1 MRGGAAV
8 PERGRSGI
16 VNLSLVEKE
25 RKRMIRAK
33 KLKQNWEGYLYIAP
47 WMLGFLL
54 LQAWPMLYSFY
65 LSFTDY
71 SLFAE
76 PNWVGLQNYKN
87 IFTIDFT
94 FEKSLKA
101 TFKFVLMSVPVKL
114 IFALLVAMMLNK
126 AVRGMSLYRTLVYL
140 PSLLGGSVA
149 VSVVW
154 RNIFGLEGYVN
165 TILNLLGIE
174 SIPWLAS
181 TTWSMPTLVLLN
193 VWQFGSSMIIFLAG
207 LKQIPKSLYESACV
221 DGAGPIRRFFNIT
234 LPMLSPVIF
243 FNLINSMIGAFQQ
256 FNSAFL
262 VSAGGPAH
270 STYVYALM
278 LYEKAFTSYQM
289 GYAAALAWILL
300 VIIAGFTA
308 VNFIASKY
316 WVFYDS

>member
-1 MRGGAAV
+1 MTQ
-8 PERGRSGI
+8 
-16 VNLSLVEKE
+16 SLAEKE
-25 RKRMIRAK
+25 RKRMVRNK
-33 KLKQNWEGYLYIAP
+33 RLKQNWEGYLYIAP
-47 WMLGFLL
+47 WLIGFLL
-54 LQAWPMLYSFY
+54 LSAWPMLYSFY

-71 SLFAE
+71 SLFSE

-94 FEKSLKA
+94 FDKSLKA

-114 IFALLVAMMLNK
+114 IFALLVAMLLNK
-126 AVRGMSLYRTLVYL
+126 AVRGMSMYRTMVYL

-165 TILNLLGIE
+165 TLLNSLGLE
-174 SIPWLAS
+174 SIPWLSS

-207 LKQIPKSLYESACV
+207 LKQIPKSLYESAHV
-221 DGAGPIRRFFNIT
+221 DGAGPVKQFFHIT

-243 FNLINSMIGAFQQ
+243 FNLINGMIGAFQQ

-262 VSAGGPAH
+262 VSSGGPAH

-300 VIIAGFTA
+300 VIIALFTA
-308 VNFIASKY
+308 ANFLFSKF